1 LGGTTLT
8 QFLGFVGALNS
19 KIVNKA
25 FSPDIIPGI
34 VAEDAIRVPY
44 EKLDLLLL
52 ALEKGWDNNTIM
64 TALFNPLTTDR
75 QRHIIPPRMT
85 G

>member
-1 LGGTTLT
+1 
-8 QFLGFVGALNS
+8 LGFVSALNS

-25 FSPDIIPGI
+25 FSPDIIPEI
-34 VAEDAIRVPY
+34 VAEEAIRVPY
-44 EKLDLLLL
+44 EKLDLLLS

-64 TALFNPLTTDR
+64 AALFKPLTIDR
-75 QRHIIPPRMT
+75 QRHIIPPMVI